1 MSKMKYELLAIDVD
15 GTLVGPD
22 QVVPAETVAAIA
34 AADEAGLRVCLATGR
49 SYVETMPIWRQLRLR
64 PPLEPMVL
72 VGGALV
78 SEPDSG
84 RTLYQRTIDLA
95 LACEFGD
102 ALNEAG
108 YSAMALVDAWR
119 QGVDYYFTEGS
130 DAQRTAQRWFG
141 QMDVKVRRVP
151 RLREAGDLREPL
163 RVSVVAEGDAAEAL
177 VADLYER
184 FDGRLNIHAI
194 LAPNYDVTIVE
205 GFAAKTSKLSGV
217 QYVAQ
222 SHQTALGKVAAVG
235 DDINDVPIVRGAGL
249 GVAMPQSP
257 QSLRDVADH
266 VAEDG
271 LAQFIHQLLDGQ
283 FD

>member
-1 MSKMKYELLAIDVD
+1 
-15 GTLVGPD
+15 
-22 QVVPAETVAAIA
+22 
-34 AADEAGLRVCLATGR
+34 
-49 SYVETMPIWRQLRLR
+49 
-64 PPLEPMVL
+64 
-72 VGGALV
+72 
-78 SEPDSG
+78 
-84 RTLYQRTIDLA
+84 
-95 LACEFGD
+95 
-102 ALNEAG
+102 
-108 YSAMALVDAWR
+108 
-119 QGVDYYFTEGS
+119 
-130 DAQRTAQRWFG
+130 
-141 QMDVKVRRVP
+141 
-151 RLREAGDLREPL
+151 
-163 RVSVVAEGDAAEAL
+163 
-177 VADLYER
+177 VADLHGR

-222 SHQTALGKVAAVG
+222 SHQTGLGKVAAVG

-249 GVAMPQSP
+249 GVAMPKAP